1 MQRQSAKDGRPTNDK
16 IFNFMATQNSS
27 RALKGNTESKNAAK
41 QVNNQP
47 ATRRVV
53 ETRAM
58 WDVIFN
64 HSVSLVVAYARG
76 QKPTDP
82 RKGFA
87 FEAIATQPHSRA
99 YAQNLLRGFVTGKA
113 GKVLKDFDDLSKA
126 ESREKIAV
134 AILLDCKL
142 AKEGTEGAKRILGK
156 ATPQREKAFAEAV
169 LTELSKPTEQPTTPK
184 GGRAKKSDDK
194 ATAPKGSK
202 AKGESKPKATTPKGG
217 KAKSEKKAAP
227 KGAKA
232 NGTKASK

>member
-1 MQRQSAKDGRPTNDK
+1 
-16 IFNFMATQNSS
+16 MATQNSS

-41 QVNNQP
+41 QQVNDQP